1 MRGKQEK
8 KEKNEEEEEEEIWY
22 LVYCYTIVI

>member
-8 KEKNEEEEEEEIWY
+8 KEKKEEEEEEEIWY